1 MSISKIFLF
10 AKNTDAVA
18 TEQGFQYQRLKTIK
32 TWVENRINETD
43 EIIYCDYEDDIF
55 ERNLEKGEVRF
66 RQLKLYATNFSFAK
80 IEVQKSLFH
89 FFMLFA
95 KGDYLFDNPTF
106 VFETNASVAKAVGNN
121 EAALLKEW
129 AENQG
134 QLSDD
139 LLSRCKTKVKEIL
152 DEYIKEAYNQASDG
166 SKSQEFAEAK
176 SLYDNL
182 PDETWNHFIR
192 SIEWRFEGVDRDDA
206 IQNLVKELEDL
217 IPKLPLPLELA
228 RSTSYI
234 SLLHYEVAN
243 RTAATDKDDK
253 SLSNQ
258 LMDSILLSEGSEQ
271 NRWYGEVHSKWAAV
285 AEVVHFNVGAFYE
298 VVSAARHCR
307 WEISS
312 TAHRQLWREILG
324 MFINNDET
332 IIACKRKAIYESLF
346 LKMAP
351 NPGTYEPTG
360 NLYNNA
366 DLIRYYF
373 SEFEHRNSLAD
384 VEEDIIFLEI
394 VEVQNLLAIASGNEK
409 FLTTDEINEWRDRLN
424 NLLEYTIA
432 HPATNDE
439 LCLAHE
445 LKGHHL
451 FHNHPE
457 TPLDERVVS
466 SINAYSKII
475 PLLTDAK
482 VYSISKLSDQ
492 LNQIL
497 NLLIEFGIAGD
508 SSLRLIEEFM
518 ADIEDRAGQLG
529 RRHESAHALV
539 KRGITY
545 LNKPSAAYYLKALEC
560 FHKAKDLWFIDQTA
574 EGYTLALINIA
585 QVYTALGMNLAAKYY
600 ALCGV
605 WASVHFGNYS
615 VLKRISDGYAMVFH
629 ADFQQ
634 GAWMSALD
642 DFKKYITTRLEF
654 KAGELS
660 FTSEIFG
667 KTAIDLAI
675 ITLISERKKP
685 ELTVF
690 INPFKSS
697 LGWVFEQYVN
707 PVFDEL
713 EKREATGE
721 NIETI
726 VEAKVHGEVLNDLGP
741 VRTLSFNA
749 LGIEWKIVFDNTA
762 RLNSIGEEFAAQ
774 LQIALCEIGLHRI
787 DLHLLPM
794 TVEVFVREGHDH
806 KAWIT
811 QRPSHEKSIWD
822 LSIPAFNAK
831 DNEAAI
837 RHFAFVATNV
847 RTLLSNISVLKDDE
861 FYQLY
866 DATFMTKEAINKGFA
881 THVYQ
886 KVYFNLLS
894 EEEFN
899 ASRRGDFGSV
909 QNLALHSNRPGFLP
923 LFDGLSSKYDQATSL
938 KHIEARYKKT
948 KALLSKSL
956 AKWLTSSDFQ
966 NLVRVYRSQGWLDWQ
981 ILLAFMNY
989 TLSIQAE
996 ENVKGIPGLQPEQI
1010 QALRDKEYA
1019 RLLRL
1024 DEEEDHREITVDQLL
1039 DPFFSFFLQKTPTDT
1054 LRSFGLQ
1061 NGMKHP
1067 NFAAVRTLLEKRF
1080 RFGEDDVPEQSPF
1093 RSI

>member
-80 IEVQKSLFH
+80 VEIQKSLFH

-139 LLSRCKTKVKEIL
+139 LLSRCNTKVKEIL
-152 DEYIKEAYNQASDG
+152 DEYIIEAYNQASDG

-176 SLYDNL
+176 SLYDNI
-182 PDETWNHFIR
+182 PDETWNYFIR
-192 SIEWRFEGVDRDDA
+192 SIEWRFEGVDRADA
-206 IQNLVKELEDL
+206 IQNLVKELEEL

-243 RTAATDKDDK
+243 RTAAADKDDK

-258 LMDSILLSEGSEQ
+258 LMDSILLSEGNEQ

-285 AEVVHFNVGAFYE
+285 AEVVHFNIGAFYE

-307 WEISS
+307 WEVSS
-312 TAHRQLWREILG
+312 TAHRQLWRKILG
-324 MFINNDET
+324 MFINHDET

-360 NLYNNA
+360 NLYDSA

-384 VEEDIIFLEI
+384 VEEDITFLEI
-394 VEVQNLLAIASGNEK
+394 VEVQSLLAESLGNEQ
-409 FLTTDEINEWRDRLN
+409 FLTTAEINGWRNHIN

-432 HPATNDE
+432 HAATNDE

-445 LKGHHL
+445 MKGHHL

-457 TPLDERVVS
+457 ILRDERVAS
-466 SINAYSKII
+466 SISAYRQII
-475 PLLTDAK
+475 PLLAESN
-482 VYSISKLSDQ
+482 VYSITRLSDQ

-497 NLLIEFGIAGD
+497 NLLIEFEAGND
-508 SSLRLIEEFM
+508 NSLSLIEDFM

-545 LNKPSAAYYLKALEC
+545 LKKPSVAYYLKALEC

-615 VLKRISDGYAMVFH
+615 ILKRISDGYAMVFH

-642 DFKKYITTRLEF
+642 DFKKYIATRLEF
-654 KAGELS
+654 KPGELS
-660 FTSEIFG
+660 YASEIFG

-675 ITLISERKKP
+675 ITLISQRVKP

-690 INPFKSS
+690 INFFKSS
-697 LGWVFEQYVN
+697 LGWVFEQYVD
-707 PVFDEL
+707 PVLDEL
-713 EKREATGE
+713 ERREATGK
-721 NIETI
+721 NIEAI
-726 VEAKVHGEVLNDLGP
+726 VESKVNGELLNDLGA
-741 VRTLSFNA
+741 VRTLSFNG
-749 LGIEWKIVFDNTA
+749 LGIQWKIVFDNTA
-762 RLNSIGEEFAAQ
+762 RLNAIGEEFAAQ
-774 LQIALCEIGLHRI
+774 LQIALCEIELHGI

-794 TVEVFVREGHDH
+794 TVEVFVTEGHDH

-822 LSIPAFNAK
+822 VSIPAFNAK

-861 FYQLY
+861 FYQFY
-866 DATFMTKEAINKGFA
+866 NTTFRSKETISKGFA
-881 THVYQ
+881 TNVYQ

-899 ASRRGDFGSV
+899 ASRRTNFGSV

-923 LFDGLSSKYDQATSL
+923 LFDGLSSKYDQASSL
-938 KHIEARYKKT
+938 KHIEARYKRT
-948 KALLSKSL
+948 KALLTKSL
-956 AKWLTSSDFQ
+956 AKWLTSLDFQ
-966 NLVRVYRSQGWLDWQ
+966 NVVRAYRSQGWLDWQ
-981 ILLAFMNY
+981 ILLALMNY

-996 ENVKGIPGLQPEQI
+996 ENVKSIPGLRPEQI
-1010 QALRDKEYA
+1010 QALRDKESA
-1019 RLLRL
+1019 RLLKL
-1024 DEEEDHREITVDQLL
+1024 EQEEDHRGLTVDELN
-1039 DPFFSFFLQKTPTDT
+1039 DPFFDFFLRKTPTDT
-1054 LRSFGLQ
+1054 LGSFGLQ

-1067 NFAAVRTLLEKRF
+1067 NFAAVRNLLEKKF
-1080 RFGEDDVPEQSPF
+1080 KFGQDDVSEQSPLH
-1093 RSI
+1093 SI